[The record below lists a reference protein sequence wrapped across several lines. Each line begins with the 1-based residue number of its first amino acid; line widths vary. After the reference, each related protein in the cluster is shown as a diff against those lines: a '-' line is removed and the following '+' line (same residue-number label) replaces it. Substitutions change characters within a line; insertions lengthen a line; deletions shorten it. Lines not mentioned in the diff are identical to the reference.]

1 MRFFQ
6 AEDTTAKLP
15 LIATPDDLRNPD
27 FVKAVVAAD
36 VVVALDQCSREMW
49 YLWGEDV
56 VGQLGSGD
64 VKELTMA
71 YIMVDFRSD
80 QFKYT
85 IDAVHRIKEGVANG
99 GNSSR
104 RQNRELSMGRIKQS
118 FWVGQHTSQ

>member
-6 AEDTTAKLP
+6 AEDATAKLP

-27 FVKAVVAAD
+27 VVKVVVAAD

-80 QFKYT
+80 QFEYT
-85 IDAVHRIKEGVANG
+85 IDAVHRIKEGVSMKRK
-99 GNSSR
+99 SSVR
-104 RQNRELSMGRIKQS
+104 RNRDLRMGRIRQS
-118 FWVGQHTSQ
+118 FWSGQHPSL